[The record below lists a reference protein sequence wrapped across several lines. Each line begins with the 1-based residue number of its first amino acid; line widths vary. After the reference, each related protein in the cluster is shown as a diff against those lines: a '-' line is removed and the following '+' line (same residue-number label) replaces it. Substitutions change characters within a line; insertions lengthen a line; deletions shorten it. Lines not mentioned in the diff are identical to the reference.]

1 MSNPKSPL
9 LTLLQATLGGVFV
22 LVVWGG
28 IVRLSGSGLAIPD
41 WPLAAGKLLPRP
53 HPNFLIEYTHRFLA
67 MIVGFLTL
75 GVAVAV
81 FRSPVWRPRLAGLT
95 VAALITLALQV
106 FLGGRVV
113 LEELPVDRVVAHL
126 VIAFLFFAILLRMA
140 LLVRDAAA
148 AESGA
153 ATGGP
158 AARDPAAGVPAAPA
172 RRRPGL
178 VLWTRLAAAAV
189 LVQVALG
196 GWVSS
201 SGAALACPDFPTCQG
216 QWFPKL
222 AGPVGIQFAHR
233 LGAYAVVLIVL
244 GLLFRAAPV
253 ALPARTRWPL
263 RISGI
268 LLAVQFTLGVMNIW
282 LRIPLPVSAAH
293 LGTALALF
301 ATLNVAAYEVS
312 RA

>member
-1 MSNPKSPL
+1 MKSPKNPL
-9 LTLLQATLGGVFV
+9 LMLLQITLVGVFV

-41 WPLAAGKLLPRP
+41 WPLAKGRLLPQP

-67 MIVGFLTL
+67 MLVGFLTL
-75 GVAVAV
+75 GVAVVV
-81 FRSPVWRPRLAGLT
+81 FRSPFWRPRLGALT
-95 VAALITLALQV
+95 VAALVTLALQV
-106 FLGGRVV
+106 FMGGRVV

-126 VIAFLFFAILLRMA
+126 VIAFLFFAILLRMG
-140 LLVRDAAA
+140 LL
-148 AESGA
+148 
-153 ATGGP
+153 
-158 AARDPAAGVPAAPA
+158 ARDSVDGRQAPPPADAVVRG
-172 RRRPGL
+172 RRPGL
-178 VLWTRLAAAAV
+178 VLWTRVAALAV
-189 LVQVALG
+189 LIQVALG

-216 QWFPKL
+216 KWIPQM
-222 AGPVGIQFAHR
+222 AGLVGIHFSHR
-233 LGAYAVVLIVL
+233 IGAYALTALVF
-244 GLLFRAAPV
+244 GLLFRAAP
-253 ALPARTRWPL
+253 LPLPPRARWPL

-268 LLAVQFTLGVMNIW
+268 LLATQFTLGVMNVL
-282 LRIPLPVSAAH
+282 LRVPLPVSAAH